1 MKDEKTFLPR
11 GLKEVGFFIMIG
23 KSLSFAFEVMKC
35 LRCLFRMAPMS
46 INYNVEVTLSQ
57 SSMGFGFSCA
67 VEVFYI

>member
-1 MKDEKTFLPR
+1 
-11 GLKEVGFFIMIG
+11 MIG

-57 SSMGFGFSCA
+57 SPMGFEISCA
-67 VEVFYI
+67 VKVFKMAKPGVGRFQVLGSKNLTQ